1 MATVMLEIGDH
12 RWPVACRDGEEARL
26 ELLGSM
32 IAERWPDAARAAGNA
47 GTLQALLLAALMLAD
62 DLADAQS
69 GGTRTPEE
77 ATALV
82 AIAEKL
88 EALATRLE
96 KKPATS

>member
-1 MATVMLEIGDH
+1 MATVTLEIGDH

-32 IAERWPDAARAAGNA
+32 IAERWPDAARAAGNS

-69 GGTRTPEE
+69 GGARTPEE
-77 ATALV
+77 ADALAAV
-82 AIAEKL
+82 AEKL

-96 KKPATS
+96 KRPANP